1 MFLCLRAFWTHTDP
15 IFCSVAVIGF
25 EDFKNSEV
33 LARSGRPYPATPLE
47 IVDWMAWRMGR
58 IPEAV
63 FVFLTGEKYP
73 TESLRKE
80 NRNTDSPTMVKLV
93 LSSITSHI
101 KH

>member
-25 EDFKNSEV
+25 EDFKNSED
-33 LARSGRPYPATPLE
+33 LRRSGRYTPLDR
-47 IVDWMAWRMGR
+47 VNWMARRMGR

-80 NRNTDSPTMVKLV
+80 NRRTPSPTMVKLV

>member
-15 IFCSVAVIGF
+15 IFCFVAVIGF
-25 EDFKNSEV
+25 EDFKNSED
-33 LARSGRPYPATPLE
+33 LARSGRRTPLW

-73 TESLRKE
+73 TASLRLE
-80 NRNTDSPTMVKLV
+80 NRKTDPPTMVKLV
-93 LSSITSHI
+93 LSSIT
-101 KH
+101 